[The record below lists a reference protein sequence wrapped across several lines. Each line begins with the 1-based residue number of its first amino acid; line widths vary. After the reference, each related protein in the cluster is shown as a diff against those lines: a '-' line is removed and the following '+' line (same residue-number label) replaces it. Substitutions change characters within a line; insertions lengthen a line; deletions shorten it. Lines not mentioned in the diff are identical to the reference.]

1 MKKILF
7 LFVLLATFAFGKVND
22 TLSLFTADQL
32 KSINEQIDEIQDKRG
47 ITVYVNTYSGDEG
60 FVIDKAQKVV
70 VLNIIKMEDGNP
82 KVELKFSKDIELD
95 DDTQSGIDDLLNL
108 NEKSISENKNA
119 EYVNEMLIGV
129 DSLMENIK
137 IEEPIVVEQELVTE
151 KKVGFFIGM
160 GLAFLII
167 FGIIVRVLM
176 MKYKKSFKEEMD
188 IISRN

>member
-82 KVELKFSKDIELD
+82 KVELKFSKDMELD

-137 IEEPIVVEQELVTE
+137 IEEPIVVEQKLVTE

>member
-82 KVELKFSKDIELD
+82 KVELKFSKDMELD

>member
-1 MKKILF
+1 MGSEMCIR
-7 LFVLLATFAFGKVND
+7 D
-22 TLSLFTADQL
+22 S
-32 KSINEQIDEIQDKRG
+32 
-47 ITVYVNTYSGDEG
+47 SGDEG

-82 KVELKFSKDIELD
+82 KVELKFSKDMELD

>member
-32 KSINEQIDEIQDKRG
+32 KRINEQIDEIQDKRG

-82 KVELKFSKDIELD
+82 KVELKFSKDMELD

>member
-32 KSINEQIDEIQDKRG
+32 KSINEQIDEIQDKCG

-82 KVELKFSKDIELD
+82 KVELKFSKDMELD

>member
-1 MKKILF
+1 MKKTLF

-82 KVELKFSKDIELD
+82 KVELKFSKDMELD

>member
-82 KVELKFSKDIELD
+82 KVELKFSKDMELD

-151 KKVGFFIGM
+151 KKLGFFIGM

>member
-1 MKKILF
+1 M
-7 LFVLLATFAFGKVND
+7 G
-22 TLSLFTADQL
+22 
-32 KSINEQIDEIQDKRG
+32 
-47 ITVYVNTYSGDEG
+47 
-60 FVIDKAQKVV
+60 
-70 VLNIIKMEDGNP
+70 
-82 KVELKFSKDIELD
+82 
-95 DDTQSGIDDLLNL
+95 
-108 NEKSISENKNA
+108 SE
-119 EYVNEMLIGV
+119 MCIRDRLIGV

>member
-47 ITVYVNTYSGDEG
+47 ISVYVNTYSGDEG

-82 KVELKFSKDIELD
+82 KVELKFSKDMELD

>member
-47 ITVYVNTYSGDEG
+47 ISVYVNTYSGDEG

-82 KVELKFSKDIELD
+82 KVELKFSKDMELD

-151 KKVGFFIGM
+151 KSRFFLLEW
-160 GLAFLII
+160 GLLLII
-167 FGIIVRVLM
+167 LV
-176 MKYKKSFKEEMD
+176 S
-188 IISRN
+188 

>member
-82 KVELKFSKDIELD
+82 KVELKFSKDMELD
-95 DDTQSGIDDLLNL
+95 DDTQSGID
-108 NEKSISENKNA
+108 E
-119 EYVNEMLIGV
+119 
-129 DSLMENIK
+129 
-137 IEEPIVVEQELVTE
+137 
-151 KKVGFFIGM
+151 
-160 GLAFLII
+160 I
-167 FGIIVRVLM
+167 FRRAQ
-176 MKYKKSFKEEMD
+176 KSFNVWAELSPENQK
-188 IISRN
+188 

>member
-70 VLNIIKMEDGNP
+70 VLNVIKMEDGNP
-82 KVELKFSKDIELD
+82 KVELKFSKDMELD

>member
-70 VLNIIKMEDGNP
+70 VLN
-82 KVELKFSKDIELD
+82 LS
-95 DDTQSGIDDLLNL
+95 
-108 NEKSISENKNA
+108 
-119 EYVNEMLIGV
+119 LIH
-129 DSLMENIK
+129 I
-137 IEEPIVVEQELVTE
+137 
-151 KKVGFFIGM
+151 
-160 GLAFLII
+160 
-167 FGIIVRVLM
+167 
-176 MKYKKSFKEEMD
+176 
-188 IISRN
+188 